1 VTTPPRQG
9 AFPEPEPEALEE
21 LARQAEAAVEQLL
34 NAETA
39 SEAALQ
45 ELARQ
50 AERAADVLLAE
61 NYPAP

>member
-1 VTTPPRQG
+1 M
-9 AFPEPEPEALEE
+9 AL
-21 LARQAEAAVEQLL
+21 QAEAAVEQLL
-34 NAETA
+34 KSEPA
-39 SEAALQ
+39 SEAALE

>member
-9 AFPEPEPEALEE
+9 RFPEPEPEALE
-21 LARQAEAAVEQLL
+21 
-34 NAETA
+34 
-39 SEAALQ
+39 

>member
-9 AFPEPEPEALEE
+9 EFPEPAPEALEE

-34 NAETA
+34 KSEPA
-39 SEAALQ
+39 SEAALE

-50 AERAADVLLAE
+50 AERAADALLAE